1 MEQMK
6 LAQHQVQ
13 EVPGVDL
20 SSCNSFFA
28 QAVVTVTAGTSSLPS
43 SAKTVSIVVAFR
55 GTASVTLLSE
65 CLSRDCSRPS
75 LSLFSPALM
84 LCSEVKNM
92 LTDVRISLQPLAEES
107 KTGPFGLCEGPS
119 ECFDLE
125 PKVPGS
131 LWFCSAFFKS
141 SSSSSP
147 SSTVLLVCCGYC
159 CECRSSEVYTRL
171 TRLTPSESFNHCF
184 IVSACF
190 RLCPHLEVLDLCNV
204 PSEARTNPFS
214 PASGAAVQW
223 LHLYLFKLHD
233 FRFCVKVKG
242 LRLGCRANLHEICLP
257 QSGTAR
263 NSFEWEQPRCLCK
276 VEEGTQEK
284 WQQDLPKLIPNRDLS
299 ETNIKIFQECKKP

>member
-1 MEQMK
+1 MK

-43 SAKTVSIVVAFR
+43 SPKTVSIVVAFR

-141 SSSSSP
+141 SSSSP
-147 SSTVLLVCCGYC
+147 SSTVLLVFVVIVVNVLHQRCTLDLYHL
-159 CECRSSEVYTRL
+159 RASI
-171 TRLTPSESFNHCF
+171 
-184 IVSACF
+184 IVSYPRASVSALTWRCWIYATF
-190 RLCPHLEVLDLCNV
+190 QPKRGQTRSLLLLEL
-204 PSEARTNPFS
+204 
-214 PASGAAVQW
+214 
-223 LHLYLFKLHD
+223 LYN
-233 FRFCVKVKG
+233 
-242 LRLGCRANLHEICLP
+242 GCTCISLSSMTSVFAL
-257 QSGTAR
+257 
-263 NSFEWEQPRCLCK
+263 K
-276 VEEGTQEK
+276 
-284 WQQDLPKLIPNRDLS
+284 PKD
-299 ETNIKIFQECKKP
+299 

>member
-1 MEQMK
+1 MK

-13 EVPGVDL
+13 EVPGVDP
-20 SSCNSFFA
+20 SSCKSFFA

-55 GTASVTLLSE
+55 GTASVTVLSE

-131 LWFCSAFFKS
+131 SWFCSAFFKS
-141 SSSSSP
+141 SSSSP
-147 SSTVLLVCCGYC
+147 SSTVLLILLVFVVIVVNVVHQRCTLDLHHL
-159 CECRSSEVYTRL
+159 RASI
-171 TRLTPSESFNHCF
+171 
-184 IVSACF
+184 IVS
-190 RLCPHLEVLDLCNV
+190 
-204 PSEARTNPFS
+204 
-214 PASGAAVQW
+214 
-223 LHLYLFKLHD
+223 
-233 FRFCVKVKG
+233 
-242 LRLGCRANLHEICLP
+242 
-257 QSGTAR
+257 
-263 NSFEWEQPRCLCK
+263 
-276 VEEGTQEK
+276 
-284 WQQDLPKLIPNRDLS
+284 
-299 ETNIKIFQECKKP
+299 